1 MRLEFSGEVWH
12 WRGPAPFHFV
22 SVPEAECAEI
32 AEVANLVSYGWGM
45 IPAEVTLRATVWA
58 TALWPKDG
66 SYIVPLKDRVRS
78 AEGVELG
85 DVVTLALVIDA
96 D

>member
-1 MRLEFSGEVWH
+1 
-12 WRGPAPFHFV
+12 
-22 SVPEAECAEI
+22 
-32 AEVANLVSYGWGM
+32 M
-45 IPAEVTLRATVWA
+45 IPAEVTLGATVWA

-66 SYIVPLKDRVRS
+66 GYIVPLKDRVRS

-85 DVVTLALVIDA
+85 DVVTVALVIDA